1 MSKTEAHPS
10 DLAIARLL
18 LGKASEQEAR
28 TAAAHAAGC
37 HRCRAELEAAQSA
50 RRRFAEQVFPRTL
63 PEIERRSGPRPRWR
77 LWLGTLVVAGAA
89 AAILPFLVQPRLP
102 LEDPAWQVKGHG
114 ALKVF
119 GRRGDRVI
127 AVEDGARLRPGDQ
140 IRFAVQPGDARFV
153 LIGSVDGRGR
163 ASLYYS
169 SAAVGV
175 DAGQVQL
182 LPDSVVLDD
191 APGPERIFAVFSD
204 RRVEDGEVEVLL
216 EKIAGG
222 GPEAI
227 RRTQRLPLPFPQA
240 SLFFEKE
247 TGR

>member
-1 MSKTEAHPS
+1 
-10 DLAIARLL
+10 
-18 LGKASEQEAR
+18 
-28 TAAAHAAGC
+28 
-37 HRCRAELEAAQSA
+37 
-50 RRRFAEQVFPRTL
+50 
-63 PEIERRSGPRPRWR
+63 
-77 LWLGTLVVAGAA
+77 
-89 AAILPFLVQPRLP
+89 
-102 LEDPAWQVKGHG
+102 
-114 ALKVF
+114 
-119 GRRGDRVI
+119 
-127 AVEDGARLRPGDQ
+127 
-140 IRFAVQPGDARFV
+140 
-153 LIGSVDGRGR
+153 
-163 ASLYYS
+163 
-169 SAAVGV
+169 
-175 DAGQVQL
+175 VQL